1 MYYPLLLLALIAT
14 VFSSCQKGSGLK
26 STTTTTTT
34 TAKTVSSSTVLAT
47 GSIAVSTTSNLA
59 STFNFATRDSI
70 YLTHCYPHNGTKDSV
85 AFSALPSAIGTYLT
99 TNYSGY
105 TFVKAFSI
113 SDSTKTVINF
123 IVVIKYNGN
132 IVGLKFTTAGVFV
145 AVLEQEAGA
154 DLGSGPGCHDGGPF
168 DNRGGFHPDTIALSA
183 IPTAVKT
190 YFTTTYPKDTLSVAS
205 IAPDGNYVLI
215 SKNTLLYATVIT
227 PAGALV
233 SRTQLEAH
241 GGIHT
246 AITAANLPASITTYL
261 TTTYPGYVF
270 DKAFSETVKSVL
282 QGYDVFITS
291 NNTKYVVE
299 FDASGTF
306 VSAKAIH

>member
-1 MYYPLLLLALIAT
+1 MALIAA

-26 STTTTTTT
+26 STSTT
-34 TAKTVSSSTVLAT
+34 TATTTKTVSSSTVLAT
-47 GSIAVSTTSNLA
+47 GSIAISTTSNLA
-59 STFNFATRDSI
+59 SATHFATKDSI
-70 YLTHCYPHNGTKDSV
+70 YLTHCYPHNGKKDSV
-85 AFSALPSAIGTYLT
+85 AFSALPAAIGTYLT

-113 SDSTKTVINF
+113 SDSTKTVINY
-123 IVVIKYNGN
+123 IAVIKYNGN
-132 IVGLKFTTAGVFV
+132 FVGLKFTTTGVFV
-145 AVLEQEAGA
+145 AVLEQEAGE
-154 DLGSGPGCHDGGPF
+154 DLGGGQDCHDGGPF
-168 DNRGGFHPDTIALSA
+168 DNRGGFHADTIALSA

-190 YFTTTYPKDTLSVAS
+190 YFATTYPTDTLTVAS

-227 PAGALV
+227 PAGVLV
-233 SRTQLEAH
+233 SHTQLEAH

-246 AITAANLPASITTYL
+246 AVIAANLSAAITTYL

-270 DKAFSETVKSVL
+270 DKAYSETVKSVL

-299 FDASGTF
+299 FNASGTF